1 MRKPVAKLV
10 MPPRKVAE
18 HYMQMNEVARD
29 LIEIFRNQRDNDGV
43 FFDVTDLSFR
53 WGLECEFMHIL
64 WMVHAETVANLNDQS
79 EQYIDLLNIEYNAL
93 L

>member
-18 HYMQMNEVARD
+18 HYMQMNEVAHD
-29 LIEIFRNQRDNDGV
+29 LIQNFRNQRDSAGM
-43 FFDVTDLSFR
+43 FFNVTDLSFR
-53 WGLECEFMHIL
+53 WGLECSFMYIWKL
-64 WMVHAETVANLNDQS
+64 LQTFDQS
-79 EQYIDLLNIEYNAL
+79 EHYIDPECCMYKATYAL